1 MPCWDARRHV
11 RDLYGN
17 TNNIVMA
24 EIGTFYKKGSNSDY
38 IGVEVLGTAG
48 VLPRVVIEEIK
59 FHEVLKV
66 QGKSERERWTCKFQ
80 GIDKPMLLNSTCR
93 KRLAKRFWDV
103 VVADGQPCA
112 GRIDLL
118 SGMGLAVRLDSE
130 PCRDPSDGDMT
141 IGLRIS
147 KIDPDPAPAP
157 RKQVITEDKIA
168 GALDWARKNNKT
180 FADIAAQFDFASD
193 TVRDA
198 INDALSVGEVKE
210 DLPE

>member
-1 MPCWDARRHV
+1 
-11 RDLYGN
+11 
-17 TNNIVMA
+17 MA
-24 EIGTFYKKGSNSDY
+24 EIGTYYKKGSNSDY
-38 IGVEVLGTAG
+38 VGVEILGSSG
-48 VLPRVVIEEIK
+48 VIPRVIIEEIK
-59 FHEVLKV
+59 FHETLKV
-66 QGKSERERWTCKFQ
+66 QGKNEHERWTCKFQ

-103 VVADGQPCA
+103 IVADGKPCA

-147 KIDPDPAPAP
+147 KLDPDPEPAPA
-157 RKQVITEDKIA
+157 KKKVIPEDKIQVII
-168 GALDWARKNNKT
+168 DWAKKENLS
-180 FADIAAQFDFASD
+180 IEQVAAKYDFASD

-198 INDALSVGEVKE
+198 IADALVPAAPTQE
-210 DLPE
+210 